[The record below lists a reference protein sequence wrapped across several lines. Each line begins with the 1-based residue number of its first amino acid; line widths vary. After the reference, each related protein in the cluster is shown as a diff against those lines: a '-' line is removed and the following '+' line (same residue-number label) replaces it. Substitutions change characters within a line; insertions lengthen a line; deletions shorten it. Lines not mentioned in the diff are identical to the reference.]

1 MPKKTILFI
10 AGLVACVLLIAVPL
24 FFIKIGQFKAMG
36 EAGAAMAAAM
46 PPTTVTAAPAK
57 PDTWGDSLT
66 APGSLEAVQGVTV
79 AAETPGKVVK
89 IAFEPGAT
97 VQAGD
102 LLIQLDT
109 TTEEAQLLAAEAT
122 AALAKANLNRAS
134 ELRQSSTN
142 SPAELDAA
150 DAQAKQALAQAES
163 IRTVIAKKTIRA
175 PFAGRLGIRNVN
187 LGQILREGD
196 AITTLQTLDPIYVNF
211 SLPQQRLAQLAQ
223 GTAVRVTSDAAPD
236 KVFAGVI
243 NVVSPEIDATT
254 RNIRVQATLA
264 NKDENLR
271 PGMYGTVEVLLP
283 TQAPVLII
291 PVTAVLYA
299 PYGDSVFVIN
309 EQKDEKSGKTQQVLR
324 QQFIRIGGSRG
335 DFVNVIDG
343 LKAGDMV
350 VTSGVFKLRPGT
362 PVVIDNALALDAQI
376 APKPKNT

>member
-1 MPKKTILFI
+1 MPKKIILFV
-10 AGLVACVLLIAVPL
+10 AGLVACVLLIVVPL
-24 FFIKIGQFKAMG
+24 FFIKTGQFKAMG

-57 PDTWGDSLT
+57 PDSWGDSLT

-79 AAETPGKVVK
+79 AAEIPGKVVR

-109 TTEEAQLLAAEAT
+109 TTEQAQLLAAEAS
-122 AALAKANLNRAS
+122 AALANANLNRAS

-150 DAQAKQALAQAES
+150 AAQAKQALAQAES

-211 SLPQQRLAQLAQ
+211 SLPQQRLAQLVQ

-236 KVFAGVI
+236 KVFAGAI

-264 NKDENLR
+264 NNDENLR

-335 DFVNVIDG
+335 DFVNVVDG

>member
-1 MPKKTILFI
+1 MPKKILVFTVALIVCLVAI
-10 AGLVACVLLIAVPL
+10 AGSLFLI
-24 FFIKIGQFKAMG
+24 KKKQFETMG
-36 EAGAAMAAAM
+36 AAGAAMVM

-57 PDTWGDSLT
+57 QDTWGESIV

-89 IAFEPGAT
+89 IAFDAGAT

-109 TTEEAQLLAAEAT
+109 TTEEAQLHAAEAT
-122 AALAKANLNRAS
+122 AALAKANLSRAS
-134 ELRQSSTN
+134 ELRQSSAN

-150 DAQAKQALAQAES
+150 DAQAKQALSQAES
-163 IRTVIAKKTIRA
+163 FRAIIAKKAIRA
-175 PFAGRLGIRNVN
+175 PFTGRLGLRFVN

-196 AITTLQTLDPIYVNF
+196 AIATLQTLDPIYVNF

-236 KVFAGVI
+236 KMFAGLI
-243 NVVSPEIDATT
+243 NAVSPEIDIAT

-264 NKDENLR
+264 NGDERLR
-271 PGMYGTVEVLLP
+271 PGMYGTVEVVLP
-283 TQAPVLII
+283 TKTPVLII

-299 PYGDSVFVIN
+299 PYGDSVFVIA
-309 EQKDEKSGKTQQVLR
+309 EKKDEKSGKVQQVLR
-324 QQFIRIGGSRG
+324 QQFIRVGGSRG
-335 DFVNVIDG
+335 DFVNVVDG
-343 LKAGDMV
+343 VKAGEMV

-362 PVVIDNALALDAQI
+362 HVVIDNTLALDPQI

>member
-1 MPKKTILFI
+1 MPKKTILFVV
-10 AGLVACVLLIAVPL
+10 GLVACVLLIAVPL

-57 PDTWGDSLT
+57 PDSWGDSLT

-97 VQAGD
+97 VRAGD

-122 AALAKANLNRAS
+122 AALARANLNRAN

-142 SPAELDAA
+142 SPADLDAA
-150 DAQAKQALAQAES
+150 DAQAKQAMAQAES
-163 IRTVIAKKTIRA
+163 IRTVIAKKAIRA
-175 PFAGRLGIRNVN
+175 PFAGRLGLRSVN

-211 SLPQQRLAQLAQ
+211 SLPQQRLAQLTQ
-223 GTAVRVTSDAAPD
+223 GTAVRLTSDAAPG
-236 KVFAGVI
+236 KVFAGAI
-243 NVVSPEIDATT
+243 NAISPEIDPAT
-254 RNIRVQATLA
+254 RNIRIQATLA
-264 NKDENLR
+264 NADENLR
-271 PGMYGTVEVLLP
+271 PGMYGTVEVVLP

-291 PVTAVLYA
+291 PITSVLYA
-299 PYGDSVFVIN
+299 PYGDSVFVIS
-309 EQKDEKSGKTQQVLR
+309 EQKDEKSGKVSQVLR
-324 QQFIRIGGSRG
+324 QQFIRLGGSRG
-335 DFVNVIDG
+335 DFVNVVDG

-362 PVVIDNALALDAQI
+362 PVVIDNALALDAQL
-376 APKPKNT
+376 APKPRNT